1 MVTIPRRRAERR
13 VMTAVMRPDLLVGRK
28 APLLF
33 VELARYLRAEA
44 ASKTVEVVPSSLISM
59 TMAPEVTIV

>member
-1 MVTIPRRRAERR
+1 
-13 VMTAVMRPDLLVGRK
+13 MTAVMRPDLEGRK

-33 VELARYLRAEA
+33 VEFARYLRAAA

-59 TMAPEVTIV
+59 TMAPEVTMV

>member
-1 MVTIPRRRAERR
+1 M
-13 VMTAVMRPDLLVGRK
+13 AVMALDLRPRALL
-28 APLLF
+28 LLI
-33 VELARYLRAEA
+33 ELARYLRAPA

>member
-1 MVTIPRRRAERR
+1 
-13 VMTAVMRPDLLVGRK
+13 MTAVMRPDLLVGRK